1 MSDTRQPGQLY
12 EKIVQLT
19 GTWPKG
25 GGKLPP
31 PFVTVSRAAST
42 RDDLSR
48 VGSPTLREN
57 RKVPSNLHKGYV
69 QIVHTL
75 RATKG
80 WVQNVPTL
88 SAGGC
93 Q

>member
-1 MSDTRQPGQLY
+1 MSDTRPPRQLY

-25 GGKLPP
+25 GGNLPP
-31 PFVTVSRAAST
+31 PFVTVPRAAST

-48 VGSPTLREN
+48 TGLPTLREN
-57 RKVPSNLHKGYV
+57 RKVPSSSLQGYV
-69 QIVHTL
+69 EI
-75 RATKG
+75 
-80 WVQNVPTL
+80 VPTPPVGA
-88 SAGGC
+88 S